1 LTNFCLDWKNSLKLV
16 KNISIAEIRR
26 MSLIDDVTF
35 GVSTTKQA
43 PHCLAW
49 AVLARRFGRQA
60 GRQSVG
66 QGQSSKKLHK
76 NLFVFE
82 RSCVLAGAALLL
94 KVSKSQKGILDSPR
108 TPKNQRHFVHFFA
121 LPSKSGQIKFI
132 FGWGS

>member
-1 LTNFCLDWKNSLKLV
+1 MEFDKFLSRLENSLKLV

-26 MSLIDDVTF
+26 MSLKDDVTF
-35 GVSTTKQA
+35 GVSTKQA

-82 RSCVLAGAALLL
+82 RSCVLAAATASAQGGLL
-94 KVSKSQKGILDSPR
+94 S
-108 TPKNQRHFVHFFA
+108 
-121 LPSKSGQIKFI
+121 
-132 FGWGS
+132 